1 MVYLVAI
8 MWIYTQSLL
17 VSPVYFP
24 VCTSCVLSVQIR
36 LLSLKTESGDELHCR
51 HSGFLTGTKR
61 GGSSATRKPGESALL
76 RERDGGRAA
85 GRDLSSRR
93 FRRLPRRCWPRARS
107 GWGAGGGGAHC
118 VHHLLAGES
127 MLSEGKRDQAD
138 GAAPARRPWVL
149 SVSRAWRS
157 VHLPGGRQERVGPGC
172 WHLGHFARAKPF
184 PGFLTDTPTL
194 WGPSEG
200 PPSGLQL

>member
-1 MVYLVAI
+1 MVPARRES
-8 MWIYTQSLL
+8 Q
-17 VSPVYFP
+17 VSPRCFGNVTVAVPNPEIFLPAAFGGCHGAAGP
-24 VCTSCVLSVQIR
+24 VHVL
-36 LLSLKTESGDELHCR
+36 
-51 HSGFLTGTKR
+51 
-61 GGSSATRKPGESALL
+61 
-76 RERDGGRAA
+76 DGGC
-85 GRDLSSRR
+85 G
-93 FRRLPRRCWPRARS
+93 
-107 GWGAGGGGAHC
+107 GAAHC

-172 WHLGHFARAKPF
+172 WHLGHFAGAKPF

-200 PPSGLQL
+200 PPSGSQL